1 MPFDFSL
8 ERTILSGE
16 ELTKNTNIQSFLVM
30 DTWERDGEI
39 KGALIDCIQINS
51 LGLTKPGPEGF
62 MNIQM
67 NIKGL
72 KNIKVVVHNEG
83 QFYNPNYYNLFGSEL
98 RSVNVVGKQKDG
110 VVSKFYLTRNHLRF
124 IDQPKDRC
132 GKNLGNLSTNMCIM
146 NFLRHE
152 IGCHVPLQNMEPS
165 NRPPCNKTE
174 QFEKL
179 MKLGYVL
186 EHSTFTESQIYETT
200 RCLSPFKKVVFFS
213 CHIFAFH

>member
-1 MPFDFSL
+1 
-8 ERTILSGE
+8 
-16 ELTKNTNIQSFLVM
+16 M

-62 MNIQM
+62 MNIKM

-110 VVSKFYLTRNHLRF
+110 VVSKFYLT
-124 IDQPKDRC
+124 
-132 GKNLGNLSTNMCIM
+132 
-146 NFLRHE
+146 
-152 IGCHVPLQNMEPS
+152 
-165 NRPPCNKTE
+165 
-174 QFEKL
+174 
-179 MKLGYVL
+179 
-186 EHSTFTESQIYETT
+186 
-200 RCLSPFKKVVFFS
+200 
-213 CHIFAFH
+213 